1 MKGFFIKD
9 IKFVLDHKKK
19 RYIMKYQ
26 KILIILYKLKLKKL
40 IKISLQKHIMKILNQ
55 TLLI

>member
-40 IKISLQKHIMKILNQ
+40 IKISLQKHLMKI
-55 TLLI
+55 